1 MLGLFKPMPSLVRPK
16 EHIKKFANTVS
27 VCDEIARNQSV
38 TIKYPSKKCFFFLR
52 LPKVHVHPNN
62 SEAFQLHLH
71 NKNLDEKKKKLIG
84 PSQSR
89 KQKMKYF
96 LDNVVVSF
104 FISNDKL
111 VVNHMLINWHQK
123 TCFQK

>member
-1 MLGLFKPMPSLVRPK
+1 MLGLFKPVPSLVRPK

-71 NKNLDEKKKKLIG
+71 NKNLDEKKKKTYWSVTI
-84 PSQSR
+84 
-89 KQKMKYF
+89 KKK
-96 LDNVVVSF
+96 
-104 FISNDKL
+104 K
-111 VVNHMLINWHQK
+111 
-123 TCFQK
+123 

>member
-1 MLGLFKPMPSLVRPK
+1 MF
-16 EHIKKFANTVS
+16 
-27 VCDEIARNQSV
+27 
-38 TIKYPSKKCFFFLR
+38 FFFLR

-71 NKNLDEKKKKLIG
+71 NKNLDEKKKNLLVRHNQEK
-84 PSQSR
+84 
-89 KQKMKYF
+89 KMKYF